1 MLVSAC
7 LLGVLCRYDGTSKA
21 SPGLI
26 RMARRVCMV
35 PVCPEQLGG
44 LPTPRP
50 PAVIRGGDGRDV
62 LAGGAVVRNESGRD
76 VTDAFARGG
85 CEALRMARIF
95 GIRLAVMKDRSPSCG
110 LHTPYCDRP
119 GGGPGVAA
127 ALLDSEGLRVV
138 ELDSSGALP
147 PGLEELATGTTA
159 VLGAPGDR
167 AGKGA

>member
-7 LLGVLCRYDGTSKA
+7 LLGVRCRYDGTSKP
-21 SPGLI
+21 SRGLI
-26 RMARRVCMV
+26 RLAHRVCLV

-50 PAVIRGGDGRDV
+50 PAAIRGGDGKDV
-62 LAGGAVVRNESGRD
+62 LAGDARVQSEPDRD
-76 VTDAFARGG
+76 VTDAFVRGAR
-85 CEALRMARIF
+85 EAV
-95 GIRLAVMKDRSPSCG
+95 RLARTFRVGLAVLKDRSPSCG
-110 LHTPYCDRP
+110 LCTPYCDRP

-138 ELDSSGALP
+138 ELDPSGALP
-147 PGLEELATGTTA
+147 PGLEELAAGSA
-159 VLGAPGDR
+159 AAEKAPGCR

>member
-1 MLVSAC
+1 
-7 LLGVLCRYDGTSKA
+7 
-21 SPGLI
+21 
-26 RMARRVCMV
+26 MV

-50 PAVIRGGDGRDV
+50 PAVIRGGDGTAV
-62 LAGGAVVRNESGRD
+62 LAGDACVRSEPGRD
-76 VTDAFARGG
+76 VTDTFVRGAR
-85 CEALRMARIF
+85 EAV
-95 GIRLAVMKDRSPSCG
+95 RLARVFGVHLAVLKARSPSCG
-110 LHTPYCDRP
+110 LRTPYCDRP

-147 PGLEELATGTTA
+147 PWLEELAAGSA
-159 VLGAPGDR
+159 APGRATGSR